1 MSFFNRSFKKARVD
15 DALNESPVQNRIS
28 DTSSPES
35 TALPEGG
42 EQGGLLSVAPRP
54 ELVEEQKTLKPLS
67 LLDYCK
73 SEDEPK
79 HDWLD
84 LFTINELVEI
94 IFQYSNPAAELLTAV
109 AHAAPDE
116 EDNPDLTKTKAER
129 LVTKTP
135 SLLAHKGYVEDFAG
149 NTFQELTPFHLAV
162 LLGDWHMYN
171 MMLKYMD
178 NTTAKAQLKE
188 LLTKGVQ
195 YTDAKGG
202 QHEAQLFSLQ
212 PLLNAYAHLM
222 QVILEGKVD
231 LIDKIWVEEI
241 GAAQAVVPP
250 CVAQKFCHPTSHF
263 GEGMDVT
270 INEWSRTEGSFW
282 YSAAGHG
289 GDRIGIKHA
298 YARGLAPMATVGRYL
313 TLDTLDPWAYGWT
326 PRASWYPTLFDI
338 PSVQSLSNKRTE
350 QFDTLAAWL
359 GVKMPQ
365 ESSSSPRPK

>member
-1 MSFFNRSFKKARVD
+1 MPAEKKSPLSQTTPLPL
-15 DALNESPVQNRIS
+15 ALRP
-28 DTSSPES
+28 
-35 TALPEGG
+35 
-42 EQGGLLSVAPRP
+42 AP
-54 ELVEEQKTLKPLS
+54 VEEQKTLKPLS
-67 LLDYCK
+67 LWDYCK
-73 SEDEPK
+73 SEDEPM
-79 HDWLD
+79 HDWLK
-84 LFTINELVEI
+84 LFENKWLVEL
-94 IFQYSNPAAELLTAV
+94 IFQYSNPAAQLLTAV

-135 SLLAHKGYVEDFAG
+135 SLLAHKGYVTDLAG

-231 LIDKIWVEEI
+231 LVDKIWVEEI

-282 YSAAGHG
+282 YSAAGLRACAIAALGAGRVSFHG
-289 GDRIGIKHA
+289 GVEADRQ
-298 YARGLAPMATVGRYL
+298 
-313 TLDTLDPWAYGWT
+313 
-326 PRASWYPTLFDI
+326 
-338 PSVQSLSNKRTE
+338 SVQSLSDKRTE
-350 QFDTLAAWL
+350 QLNTLTALL
-359 GVKMPQ
+359 GVTMPQ